1 MTKIRVATHS
11 GKYHA
16 DDVFAVATLDLLLD
30 PEEIIIIR
38 TRDQK
43 LIDEADYVVDVGGVY
58 DPAIK
63 RFDHHQI
70 EGAGKRDNG
79 IPYASFGLVW
89 KKYGEKLAGGKAA
102 AEYIDQKLVQTIDGP
117 DNGVEIWKP
126 TIDGVTPY
134 TVADAFYA
142 FRSTWK
148 ENDFTNNDV
157 FVGMVALAK
166 KILKREI
173 EVAQIHIE
181 AVSAIR
187 AVIESDESQEIVEFD
202 KDYTFG
208 REVIGGVLS
217 EYEKPLYAVLFRPD
231 HDHWQVLAVNKNAHT
246 LEMRKALPEELW
258 GKKDE
263 ELQEASGISDAIF
276 CHRVGFMAIVKS
288 REGAIELAKKALD
301 A

>member
-38 TRDQK
+38 TRDEK
-43 LIDEADYVVDVGGVY
+43 LIAEADYVVDVGHVY
-58 DPAIK
+58 DPEKK

-70 EGAGKRDNG
+70 EGAGERPNR
-79 IPYASFGLVW
+79 IPYAAFGLVW
-89 KKYGEKLAGGKAA
+89 KEYGEKICNSKAA

-126 TIDGVTPY
+126 TIQGVAPY
-134 TVADAFYA
+134 TMYNILAA

-148 ENDFTNNDV
+148 EEDLKNDDV

-166 KILKREI
+166 KILRREI

-181 AVSAIR
+181 AVSVVR
-187 AVIESDESQEIVEFD
+187 NVVESDESQEIVEFS
-202 KDYTFG
+202 KDHPFG
-208 REVIGGVLS
+208 REVIGGVLT
-217 EYEKPLYAVLFRPD
+217 EYEKPLYAILYRPD
-231 HDHWQVLAVNKNAHT
+231 ADEWQVLSVNKDKYT
-246 LEMRKALPEELW
+246 FEMRKPLPNEW
-258 GKKDE
+258 MGKHGE
-263 ELQEASGISDAIF
+263 ELQNISGVSDALF
-276 CHRVGFMAIVKS
+276 CHRTGFMAMAKS
-288 REGAIELAKKALD
+288 KEGAIELAKRALD